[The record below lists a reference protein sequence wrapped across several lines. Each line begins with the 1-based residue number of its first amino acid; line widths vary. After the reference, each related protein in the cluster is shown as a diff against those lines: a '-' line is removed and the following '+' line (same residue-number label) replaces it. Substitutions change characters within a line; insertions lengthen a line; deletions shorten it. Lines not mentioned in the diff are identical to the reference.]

1 MDTAV
6 VSALSA
12 VLGSIVGGSASIA
25 TAWITQRTLGRRE
38 SINAEMRKRE
48 SLYADFIAECSKA
61 VVDALDHSLNDPAK
75 IIQLY
80 AFQNRIRLSASDAV
94 VAATQETIDRI
105 IKQYFQDNL
114 APDAMRTLILESL
127 EDDTRADPLKT
138 FSAACRRELIGLL
151 RAA

>member
-61 VVDALDHSLNDPAK
+61 VVDALDHPAK

-127 EDDTRADPLKT
+127 EDATRADPLKT